1 MFRGMPFDVA
11 STTGSEVGYLWR
23 RARRRNLGSTGKY
36 GRPFREAR
44 RSSGIGDA
52 GSWRKKWSFSRRRS
66 SIDFA
71 KSSRAEAIPPTTA
84 SEGDKPAAD
93 GRRSGLRRGPG
104 PGAKGDEGLLRP
116 LQGLPFL
123 VPEMGRGDLRLE
135 QLDDPRGGLDLLGLD
150 RSLHEVRGEP
160 GLELRQARVV
170 GGEGEELLHEPEGLV
185 EAALHDLVLDRPP
198 EHGEAVGE
206 PRLHH
211 GTAEGRTAISICRRQ
226 YVGMSGSMNSA
237 QASIP
242 PTRFFTLRNP
252 SSRRKFVI
260 LADRIPDLQYT
271 TMSSAVLS
279 SFTRAAT
286 WATGMRTASSSR
298 AISHSMGSRT
308 SSRTTCPSFSI
319 VSFSACTVIWYSSET
334 RSPGPRRPQ
343 NSS

>member
-1 MFRGMPFDVA
+1 MFRGMPLAVA
-11 STTGSEVGYLWR
+11 SPTRS
-23 RARRRNLGSTGKY
+23 RAGAGPAPRSGTSGGGRGGGTSGPRGSTGGPS
-36 GRPFREAR
+36 GRLAGPRGSGMRAR
-44 RSSGIGDA
+44 GG
-52 GSWRKKWSFSRRRS
+52 
-66 SIDFA
+66 
-71 KSSRAEAIPPTTA
+71 
-84 SEGDKPAAD
+84 
-93 GRRSGLRRGPG
+93 RRGPS
-104 PGAKGDEGLLRP
+104 PGGGARSTSRSRRGGGGAAASLLPPGGGGGVPLPP
-116 LQGLPFL
+116 LQGLTFL

-206 PRLHH
+206 PRLHL

-242 PTRFFTLRNP
+242 PTRFFTLRTP

-286 WATGMRTASSSR
+286 WPTGMRTASSR
-298 AISHSMGSRT
+298 RPLSHS
-308 SSRTTCPSFSI
+308 
-319 VSFSACTVIWYSSET
+319 T
-334 RSPGPRRPQ
+334 R
-343 NSS
+343 